1 MLFVS
6 LALFILAAI
15 VGLMNF
21 MFVIRKKAPPKAV
34 VYTHGTFALLGIM
47 SIIVIAMA
55 QPHAAPYAALLLFI
69 LAAMGGLTMFVK
81 GQQKKPIPK
90 AIIIIHPLI
99 GLLGIIALV
108 AFAAHIIPH

>member
-6 LALFILAAI
+6 LALFILAA
-15 VGLMNF
+15 VFGLMNF
-21 MFVIRKKAPPKAV
+21 MFVIKKKNPPKAIA
-34 VYTHGTFALLGIM
+34 YTHGTLALLGIM

-55 QPHAAPYAALLLFI
+55 EPHATPYAALILFI

-81 GQQKKPIPK
+81 SQQKKPIPK
-90 AIIIIHPLI
+90 AIVIIHPLI

-108 AFAAHIIPH
+108 AFLVH